1 MDDIDVKILRLLQQ
15 NARKTISDLSAE
27 IGMSMPA
34 ISERLKKL
42 ENAGVIEKYC
52 AILNPRKLNKELIA
66 LMFVGL
72 ESPRYSDSF
81 TEFVKGEPDIQEC
94 LYITGDFDFSL
105 KVITHNTQTL
115 ETILNKIKAHHG
127 IARTKTIVALLVV
140 TSQPSI
146 QPD

>member
-52 AILNPRKLNKELIA
+52 AILNPQKLNKELIA
-66 LMFVGL
+66 IMFVGL

-81 TEFVKGEPDIQEC
+81 TEFVKGESEIQEC
-94 LYITGDFDFSL
+94 LYITGEFDYSL

-115 ETILNKIKAHHG
+115 EALLNKIKTHQG
-127 IARTKTIVALLVV
+127 IARTKTIVALSVV
-140 TSQPSI
+140 ASQPSI

>member
-52 AILNPRKLNKELIA
+52 AILSPSKLNKELTA

-81 TEFVKGEPDIQEC
+81 TEFIKGESDIQEC
-94 LYITGDFDFSL
+94 LYITGEFDYSL
-105 KVITHNTQTL
+105 KVITHNTHTL
-115 ETILNKIKAHHG
+115 EALLNRIKTHHG
-127 IARTKTIVALLVV
+127 IARTKTVVALSVV
-140 TSQPSI
+140 TSRPSI

>member
-52 AILNPRKLNKELIA
+52 AILNPQKLNKDLIA
-66 LMFVGL
+66 MMFVGL

-81 TEFVKGEPDIQEC
+81 TEFVKGESEIQEC
-94 LYITGDFDFSL
+94 LYITGEFDYSL

-115 ETILNKIKAHHG
+115 EALLNKIKTHQG
-127 IARTKTIVALLVV
+127 IARTKTIVALSVV